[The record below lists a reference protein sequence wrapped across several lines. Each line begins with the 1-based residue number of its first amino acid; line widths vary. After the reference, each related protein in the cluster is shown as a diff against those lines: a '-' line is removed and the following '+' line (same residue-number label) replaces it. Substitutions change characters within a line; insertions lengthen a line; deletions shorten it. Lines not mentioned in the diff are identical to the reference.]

1 MEKIREPFII
11 KYIVCDAWNFG
22 YVKSYNLDLI
32 LNNIAQYSTRL
43 IQSRILTV
51 LRMYYKI

>member
-32 LNNIAQYSTRL
+32 LS
-43 IQSRILTV
+43 QSRILTI

>member
-32 LNNIAQYSTRL
+32 LNQYSTRL
-43 IQSRILTV
+43 RQSRILTV